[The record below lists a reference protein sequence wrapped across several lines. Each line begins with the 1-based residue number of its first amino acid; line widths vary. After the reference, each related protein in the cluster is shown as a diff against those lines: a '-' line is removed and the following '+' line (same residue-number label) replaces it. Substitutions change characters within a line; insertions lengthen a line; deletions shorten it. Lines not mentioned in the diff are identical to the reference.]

1 MASTLTIIP
10 SNSDYVHIFPQLTAN
25 RSMEASQTR
34 GKGKS
39 ILSGREYEPAEQ
51 VTQKNV
57 MFSPSTGG
65 GGGAHVSYSRRRK

>member
-39 ILSGREYEPAEQ
+39 ILSGRNFEPAEQ
-51 VTQKNV
+51 VSQKNV
-57 MFSPSTGG
+57 MFSPSVGGG
-65 GGGAHVSYSRRRK
+65 GGGANVSRRRK